1 MPLAPLAYHLNHTA
15 SAESASPHLV
25 IGPDDRDIQIPRVD
39 AALAQTL
46 TVDEDNPWYST
57 DGVCLFSKDGKLLI
71 RCLVHVE
78 QYDVPLGCN
87 EVGEEAFAYNTV
99 IHRITLPDGMTRIG
113 DRAFIGTTIEE
124 VAFPQAMAFIGDEA
138 FSSGK
143 ALHSVNLNEGLLSIG
158 NRAFFDN
165 AHLQRI
171 LVPSTVEF
179 IGKEAFGQCKL
190 LHASTEGRTLF
201 ISQSNNTY
209 FTDDR
214 GVLYRRDEDGLA
226 LVTALDKLAG
236 SYTVLEGTS
245 RICNRAFMYHHRL
258 QSVTFPTTLRSI
270 GDRAFSECE
279 SLTTA
284 ELPEGLVSIGTEAF
298 YHSSLSHVRIPAT
311 LKQLGTASL
320 VVNMHVASQGN
331 LDGTIGGRGASDFY
345 HTTLSGKLHEI
356 TLSRFSVEVSPDNE
370 KYSLAEGF
378 LCEKPADGG
387 PREAMQF
394 VGSSTVALVPR
405 DVTRVAA
412 YALFGVECVR
422 ELRIHTGIEHV
433 GHSAF
438 SFSYPLDLVEVD
450 DGEQVPV
457 RLYPA
462 QNSSGTIA
470 QRKAFRSG
478 FVDLVQL
485 ACDCDSSLSFMKPG
499 DARSERMLYRLH
511 NGRMLSDA
519 HKREFNQTV
528 KACLDSLVRRFSR
541 VDDRAGVRMLLDL
554 GFIDAANIAHA
565 IEVANASGGVS
576 IARLLLEERRTRF
589 AAPAFD
595 FDL

>member
-1 MPLAPLAYHLNHTA
+1 MPLAPLAYHLDHTA
-15 SAESASPHLV
+15 SADNASPHLV
-25 IGPDDRDIQIPRVD
+25 IGPDDRAIQVPRVD

-46 TVDEDNPWYST
+46 TVDEGNPWYST

-71 RCLVHVE
+71 RCLVRVE
-78 QYDVPLGCN
+78 QYDIPRMCT

-99 IHRITLPDGMTRIG
+99 IRRITLPDGMTRIG
-113 DRAFIGTTIEE
+113 DRAFIGTTLEE
-124 VAFPQAMAFIGDEA
+124 VAFPQTVSSIGDEA

-143 ALHSVNLNEGLLSIG
+143 ALHSADLNEGLLSIG

-171 LVPSTVEF
+171 LVPSTVEY

-190 LHASTEGRTLF
+190 LRASSEGRTLF
-201 ISQSNNTY
+201 ISQSNGVY

-214 GVLYRRDEDGLA
+214 GVLYRHDEDGLA
-226 LVTALDKLAG
+226 LVTAHDKLAG
-236 SYTVLEGTS
+236 SYTVLKGTS
-245 RICNRAFMYHHRL
+245 RIGDRAFMYHHQL
-258 QSVTFPTTLRSI
+258 QTVTFPKSLRAI
-270 GDRAFSECE
+270 GERAFSECE
-279 SLTTA
+279 NLTTA
-284 ELPEGLVSIGTEAF
+284 ELPEGLVSVGAEAF
-298 YHSSLSHVRIPAT
+298 YHSSLSHVRIPST
-311 LKQLGTASL
+311 LQQLGTASL

-331 LDGTIGGRGASDFY
+331 IDGTIGGRGASDFY
-345 HTTLSGKLHEI
+345 HSTLSGKLHEI
-356 TLSRFSVEVSPDNE
+356 TLSRFAIEVSPYNE

-378 LCEKPADGG
+378 LCEKPDDGG

-394 VGSSTVALVPR
+394 VGSSTVATVPR

-422 ELRIHTGIEHV
+422 ELHIHTGIEHV

-438 SFSYPLDLVEVD
+438 SFSYPLDLLEVD
-450 DGEQVPV
+450 DGEQIPV

-478 FVDLVQL
+478 FVDLPQL
-485 ACDCDSSLSFMKPG
+485 ALDCDSSLSFMKPG
-499 DARSERMLYRLH
+499 DERSERMLYRLH

-519 HKREFNQTV
+519 RKREFEQTV
-528 KACLDSLVRRFSR
+528 KACLDALVRRFSR

-565 IEVANASGGVS
+565 IEVANSSGGVP